1 MALSNFFSAVVDK
14 PRSDHETWR
23 KVLLVCGIASSV
35 LFALM
40 IWAVRYPGYNPF
52 SQVPS
57 ELTAI
62 GAPTRALWTRLGW
75 IYTALEAAFGFGL
88 WKWAGPHRAVRV
100 VGGLILAH
108 ASLGLLWPFAAMHQR
123 EVLAAGGGTL
133 SDTVH
138 VVLGGVTVFLMFL
151 AIGFGAAAFGK
162 RFRLYSIATIVV
174 LLTFGALTFIEA
186 PRLQANLPTPWIG
199 LWERINISVFLLW
212 VAVLAAAL
220 LRRGTF
226 NTPEGEA
233 RYLAAYDA
241 ALKRWPVP
249 YEELDVPTRFG
260 ITHVVAAGRKNAP
273 ALVLL
278 HGYMATSVMW
288 APNIADFT
296 NDYRVYAIDIMGQ
309 PSKSIPDQ
317 PIRTATDYVAWL
329 TATLDGLGLGRISL
343 LGMSFGGWVALKY
356 AVAASDRVR
365 HLVLLSPGG
374 LLSIVRQFGLRAM
387 LMVFFPTRFTVNS
400 FMRWA
405 GFTDS
410 PGESDAGP
418 VLHLMHLGMKH
429 FRMPEDTLRV
439 NADAANPV
447 SDDELRSLHMP
458 VLLLFGDGEVI
469 YGSAEAL
476 ERARRLIPHVEGD
489 LVPGC
494 RHDMCLSQ
502 SRIVDARV
510 LDFLKDRLSFS
521 PGEVTEELQVAAP
534 LLPRV
539 RGAQT

>member
-199 LWERINISVFLLW
+199 LWERINISVFPLW

-418 VLHLMHLGMKH
+418 VLHLMYLGMKH
-429 FRMPEDTLRV
+429 FRMPKDTLRV
-439 NADAANPV
+439 NADAANPL
-447 SDDELRSLHMP
+447 SDDELRSLPMP

>member
-1 MALSNFFSAVVDK
+1 MALSNFFLAVDDK
-14 PRSDHETWR
+14 CRSGHEAWR

-40 IWAVRYPGYNPF
+40 IWAIRYPGYNPF

-75 IYTALEAAFGFGL
+75 IYTALETAFGFGL
-88 WKWAGPHRAVRV
+88 WKWTGRNRAVRV

-162 RFRLYSIATIVV
+162 PFRHYSIATIVV

-212 VAVLAAAL
+212 VAVLAVAL
-220 LRRGTF
+220 LMRGTF

-296 NDYRVYAIDIMGQ
+296 NAYRVYAIDIMGQ
-309 PSKSIPDQ
+309 PSKSVPGQ
-317 PIRTATDYVAWL
+317 PIRNATDYVAWL

-365 HLVLLSPGG
+365 QLVLLSPGG
-374 LLSIVRQFGLRAM
+374 LLSIVRQFGVRAM

-418 VLHLMHLGMKH
+418 VLHLMYLGMKH
-429 FRMPEDTLRV
+429 FRMPKDTLRV
-439 NADAANPV
+439 NADAANPL
-447 SDDELRSLHMP
+447 SDDELRSLPMP

-476 ERARRLIPHVEGD
+476 ERARRLIPHIEGE

-510 LDFLKDRLSFS
+510 LGFLKDRLSFC
-521 PGEVTEELQVAAP
+521 PGEVIAEPQVAA

>member
-162 RFRLYSIATIVV
+162 PFRHYSIATIVV

-439 NADAANPV
+439 NADAANPL
-447 SDDELRSLHMP
+447 SDDELRSLPMP

>member
-1 MALSNFFSAVVDK
+1 
-14 PRSDHETWR
+14 
-23 KVLLVCGIASSV
+23 
-35 LFALM
+35 
-40 IWAVRYPGYNPF
+40 
-52 SQVPS
+52 
-57 ELTAI
+57 
-62 GAPTRALWTRLGW
+62 
-75 IYTALEAAFGFGL
+75 
-88 WKWAGPHRAVRV
+88 
-100 VGGLILAH
+100 
-108 ASLGLLWPFAAMHQR
+108 
-123 EVLAAGGGTL
+123 
-133 SDTVH
+133 
-138 VVLGGVTVFLMFL
+138 MFL
-151 AIGFGAAAFGK
+151 AIGFGATAFGK
-162 RFRLYSIATIVV
+162 PFRLYSIATIVV

-296 NDYRVYAIDIMGQ
+296 HDYRVYAIDIVGQ
-309 PSKSIPDQ
+309 PSKSVPDQ
-317 PIRTATDYVAWL
+317 AIRNATDYVAWL

-343 LGMSFGGWVALKY
+343 LGMSFGGWLALTFT
-356 AVAASDRVR
+356 VAAPARVR
-365 HLVLLSPGG
+365 QLVLLSPGG
-374 LLSIVRQFGLRAM
+374 LLPIAGPFILRGM
-387 LMVFFPTRFTVNS
+387 LMVFFPTRFTVRS

-405 GFTDS
+405 GFRDVPGKTDVRR
-410 PGESDAGP
+410 
-418 VLHLMHLGMKH
+418 VLDVMYLGMKH
-429 FRMPEDTLRV
+429 FRMPKDTLRV
-439 NADAANPV
+439 NADAANPL
-447 SDDELRSLHMP
+447 SDDELRSLPMP